1 MMAVHKDK
9 REKTEFLD
17 IFYLV
22 GHKTIQKISLYKVEV
37 FDFYTTVLSVR
48 HEYSACGKA
57 NTNSM
62 QWKS

>member
-9 REKTEFLD
+9 GEKTDFLT
-17 IFYLV
+17 FL
-22 GHKTIQKISLYKVEV
+22 IQKISLYKVEV

-48 HEYSACGKA
+48 HEYSACGNA